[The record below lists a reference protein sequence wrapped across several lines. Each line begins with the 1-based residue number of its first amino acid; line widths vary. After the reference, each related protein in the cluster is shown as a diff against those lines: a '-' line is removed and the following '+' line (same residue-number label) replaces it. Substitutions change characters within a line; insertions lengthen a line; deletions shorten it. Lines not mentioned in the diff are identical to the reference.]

1 MKQEYDKFHCVI
13 NTQLFF
19 YISGM
24 NKPIPDL
31 GEDFLKNGQNVY
43 LRHLS
48 VDSVIFGFH
57 ENELKVLLLRWK
69 GGPWSLPGGFVK
81 KEESVNDSAS
91 RILQERTSL
100 NNIFLQQFHV
110 FGDPDR
116 EKNKNEVH
124 SDLKGSWM
132 ADRFVTVGYYALVE
146 YSKVKPKPDLFSD
159 ECVWWDIH
167 SIPSLLYDHNEILEK
182 ALEVL
187 RLSLNDH
194 PIGYNL
200 LPEKFTMPELQ
211 RLYETILDKEIDR
224 RNFQKKLLSLDIL
237 VRLEE
242 RKTGGAHKAPY
253 LYRFDKRKYDRA
265 LREGLRGGF

>member
-1 MKQEYDKFHCVI
+1 
-13 NTQLFF
+13 
-19 YISGM
+19 M
-24 NKPIPDL
+24 NKEIPELDR
-31 GEDFLKNGQNVY
+31 DFVENGQNIY

-48 VDSVIFGFH
+48 VDCVIFGFH
-57 ENELKVLLLRWK
+57 ENELKVLLIRWRD
-69 GGPWSLPGGFVK
+69 GPWCLPGGFVK
-81 KEESVNDSAS
+81 KKESLNTSAS
-91 RILQERTSL
+91 RILEERTGL
-100 NNIFLQQFHV
+100 NDIFLQQFHV
-110 FGDPDR
+110 FGDANR
-116 EKNKNEVH
+116 EKDKKDFNSKMK
-124 SDLKGSWM
+124 DSWIM
-132 ADRFVTVGYYALVE
+132 DRFVTVGYYALVE
-146 YSKVKPKPDLFSD
+146 YSKVKPKPDWLSD
-159 ECVWWDIH
+159 ECSWWDIH
-167 SIPSLLYDHNEILEK
+167 SIPSLVYDHNEILEK

-265 LREGLRGGF
+265 LKEGLTGGF